1 MYSFSYF
8 LQSFYF
14 LFIEM
19 LKLIHAKGWKV
30 VARSFQGPFSYKYS
44 QTQKKIFECLN
55 LSLTSFNFY
64 HLLITLNIITNNLI
78 MENLYKE
85 TKIKNTEF
93 HFSTN
98 FMTYN

>member
-1 MYSFSYF
+1 MRKVGKS
-8 LQSFYF
+8 LQGHSKVP
-14 LFIEM
+14 LVTSTVR
-19 LKLIHAKGWKV
+19 LK
-30 VARSFQGPFSYKYS
+30 
-44 QTQKKIFECLN
+44 KKIFECLN

-78 MENLYKE
+78 MENVYKE